1 MATGSGEA
9 AHGAAPAHS
18 GTGTLE
24 VTVVSPA
31 RQLYSGQARFVTAP
45 AWDRLEGGRSLYG
58 SATED
63 RLTVGQLGIFPRHA
77 PLVAALG
84 SGLLRIGLD
93 GGRVARFAV
102 SGGFLKVGD
111 DRVTVLVDRAV
122 SEADVSSTDAQREL
136 EETLAELQHPKSDE
150 EFAALLD
157 RRAWSETRLKLA
169 RS

>member
-1 MATGSGEA
+1 MAEGVGS
-9 AHGAAPAHS
+9 
-18 GTGTLE
+18 GTLE

-31 RQLYSGQARFVTAP
+31 RPIYEGEARFVTAP

-58 SATED
+58 GGDSPD

-111 DRVTVLVDRAV
+111 NRVTILVDRAV
-122 SEADVSSTDAQREL
+122 GETDVNEGEARREL
-136 EETLAELQHPKSDE
+136 EETLAELQHPGSDAEFE
-150 EFAALLD
+150 ELLE
-157 RRAWSETRLKLA
+157 RRAWSETRIKLA
-169 RS
+169 K

>member
-1 MATGSGEA
+1 VAEGGS
-9 AHGAAPAHS
+9 S
-18 GTGTLE
+18 GTLE

-31 RQLYSGQARFVTAP
+31 RQLYEGQARFVTAP

-58 SATED
+58 PDQAD

-93 GGRVARFAV
+93 GGQVARFAV

-111 DRVTVLVDRAV
+111 NRVTILVDRAV
-122 SEADVSSTDAQREL
+122 SETDVNAGDAQREL
-136 EETLAELQHPKSDE
+136 EETVAELQHPKSDE
-150 EFAALLD
+150 EFAELLD
-157 RRAWSETRLKLA
+157 RRTWSEARLKLA
-169 RS
+169 GK